1 VASLLPAAAKLPA
14 GAVVQ
19 VLALVNFP
27 AGHAAGA
34 PVVPPVVPPPVGKP
48 LVGFGV
54 GWGVGLGVG
63 WGVGV
68 GVGVGVVA
76 TFVGVAIN
84 LAKGADCEG
93 AVAPTPAP
101 MLKMLHQP

>member
-1 VASLLPAAAKLPA
+1 MSAPQGVATLLPAAAKLPA

-34 PVVPPVVPPPVGKP
+34 PAAVAPSVVVPPLSKP
-48 LVGFGV
+48 LVGVGV
-54 GWGVGLGVG
+54 GWS
-63 WGVGV
+63 VGV